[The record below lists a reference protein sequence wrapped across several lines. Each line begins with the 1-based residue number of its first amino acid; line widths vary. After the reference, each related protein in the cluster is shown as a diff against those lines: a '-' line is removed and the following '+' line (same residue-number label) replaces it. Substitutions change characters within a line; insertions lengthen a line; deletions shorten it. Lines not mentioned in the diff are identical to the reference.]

1 MNLTLVAIG
10 GICGGLCRYRLGQFL
25 LKKSATKFPLN
36 TFIINLSGAFLLGV
50 LTAFQPSHS
59 AYLLLGDGF
68 LGAYT
73 TFSTF
78 AYEGYQQLE
87 QKNSYALFYL
97 VGSLVLGVAA
107 YLIGFAATKAFS
119 PTFYS

>member
-10 GICGGLCRYRLGQFL
+10 GIFGGLCRYRLGLFL
-25 LKKSATKFPLN
+25 LKKSAAKFPLH
-36 TFIINLSGAFLLGV
+36 TFLINLSGAFLLGV
-50 LTAFQPSHS
+50 LTAFQPEHS

-78 AYEGYQQLE
+78 AYEGYQQFE
-87 QKNSYALFYL
+87 QKSPYAAFYTI
-97 VGSLVLGVAA
+97 GSLVLGVAA
-107 YLIGFAATKAFS
+107 YLIGFAATKALSLGFH
-119 PTFYS
+119 